1 MPDSTLQQIET
12 DIADAER
19 LITELRFKMAVSQS
33 AGEDTTASE
42 ARLLDMLRV
51 LLLLQNQ
58 RAKASGAGRSSSRPA
73 HKKPRSTADVDQAI
87 STESQADPA
96 PVMAHS
102 IVIEGTPPCGSAAH
116 GEITPRGQ
124 GLEDRFSR
132 WK

>member
-12 DIADAER
+12 DISDAER

-51 LLLLQNQ
+51 LLLLQDQ
-58 RAKASGAGRSSSRPA
+58 RAKASDAGPIIVEAA

-87 STESQADPA
+87 
-96 PVMAHS
+96 
-102 IVIEGTPPCGSAAH
+102 
-116 GEITPRGQ
+116 
-124 GLEDRFSR
+124 
-132 WK
+132 